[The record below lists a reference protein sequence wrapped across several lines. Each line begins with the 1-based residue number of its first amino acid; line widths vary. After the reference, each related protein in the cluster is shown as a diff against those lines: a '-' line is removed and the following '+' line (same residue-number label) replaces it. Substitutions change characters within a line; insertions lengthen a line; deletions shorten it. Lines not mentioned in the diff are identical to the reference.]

1 MTDVRTHTLMK
12 LSETD
17 LTPASKD
24 EDIRGR
30 AVMDSTGEKIGE
42 VKDLMIDEGESKV
55 RFLQVGAGG
64 VLGIGDKHF
73 LIPVDA
79 VKNIDKDN
87 VYLSET
93 SSRIQGS
100 PVYDPTLVADDK
112 MYSDV
117 YNYYGYSP
125 FWTAGYMYPAFPYYR
140 NR

>member
-79 VKNIDKDN
+79 V
-87 VYLSET
+87 
-93 SSRIQGS
+93 
-100 PVYDPTLVADDK
+100 
-112 MYSDV
+112 
-117 YNYYGYSP
+117 
-125 FWTAGYMYPAFPYYR
+125 
-140 NR
+140 